1 MSKILIFSIIISQH
15 SSEFQISQ
23 ENKISSLNCFF
34 IDNLP
39 VIQMK
44 SVNWGKKGEVFDKPQ
59 GERTVNVC
67 MILGFRTF

>member
-1 MSKILIFSIIISQH
+1 MEGTKENYFLFCLKILIFSIIISQH

-39 VIQMK
+39 VMQMK
-44 SVNWGKKGEVFDKPQ
+44 SVKWGKKGEVFDKPKEKGQ
-59 GERTVNVC
+59 
-67 MILGFRTF
+67 